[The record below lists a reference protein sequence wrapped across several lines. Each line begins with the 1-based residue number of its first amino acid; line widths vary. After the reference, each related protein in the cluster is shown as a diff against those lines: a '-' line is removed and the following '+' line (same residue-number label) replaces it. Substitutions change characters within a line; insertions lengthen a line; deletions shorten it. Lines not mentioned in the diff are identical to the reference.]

1 MATEKLNTGHTIT
14 KWTCQKKLDSKWP
27 LFRQRRQEV
36 CAMGA
41 ALIKKLLNIKLSSFF

>member
-27 LFRQRRQEV
+27 LFRQRRQPTRSV
-36 CAMGA
+36 RYGRRPNKKI
-41 ALIKKLLNIKLSSFF
+41 IKYKVR